1 VIAGMC
7 PAPDSIDDLDM
18 LCAGGMPIPLPTVVA
33 NNLATGSA
41 SAGHPD
47 LLVPE
52 MVLTAVDLLHRSPSQ
67 PDMIRRWRRS

>member
-33 NNLATGSA
+33 NNFGNRISL
-41 SAGHPD
+41 
-47 LLVPE
+47 
-52 MVLTAVDLLHRSPSQ
+52 
-67 PDMIRRWRRS
+67 RRPPGPVGARNGAHSR